1 MHPSCL
7 LLLLCAACDASRA
20 TGGRAFTQWRVRGRS
35 APLPAACKLRGG
47 GGGGATMPQVVE
59 IEGAGAEPT
68 ADEDDGVFFEEFA
81 FRGKELRIKQNTIKG
96 HAHVLWDAARVLAG
110 YLDVCPISW
119 EGKKVLDLGSG
130 VGLTGLCVASA
141 GAIVTMTELP
151 GHTRTLQA
159 NCELNMAATPGRWTV
174 RDAVWGVVGEV
185 TAWGQVTDLG
195 YEWDYILGADLIYS
209 DDSTPHLIQTLLHS
223 CRGKTEFIMS
233 FELRRKKDLE
243 FLQGLAQLGFVF
255 RKLAPAELHPHWQ
268 AEEIGV
274 FVMHR
279 K

>member
-1 MHPSCL
+1 M
-7 LLLLCAACDASRA
+7 RA
-20 TGGRAFTQWRVRGRS
+20 RA
-35 APLPAACKLRGG
+35 
-47 GGGGATMPQVVE
+47 
-59 IEGAGAEPT
+59 
-68 ADEDDGVFFEEFA
+68 
-81 FRGKELRIKQNTIKG
+81 
-96 HAHVLWDAARVLAG
+96 AG

-130 VGLTGLCVASA
+130 CGLTGLCVASA

-151 GHTRTLQA
+151 GCTSTLCE
-159 NCELNMAATPGRWTV
+159 NCELSLAATPDRWTV
-174 RDAVWGVVGEV
+174 KDAVWGVVGDV

-209 DDSTPHLIQTLLHS
+209 DDSTPHLMQTLLHS

-233 FELRRKKDLE
+233 FELRRKEDLN
-243 FLQGLAQLGFVF
+243 FLKGLAEHGFGF
-255 RKLAPAELHPHWQ
+255 RKLPASELHARWQ

-274 FVMHR
+274 FVIRR